1 MSETLGGKA
10 VAVLDAATDGRVQF
24 NKQVEQEGIASI
36 LSVPVKLR
44 EEVIGVMRIYT
55 SEKHQFNDA
64 DVFFAGAAANFGAIA
79 LESARFYQTLQKN
92 YDDFRE
98 GLLHWHADLGYEWEA
113 EESVAPAAHDGPVMP
128 PGG

>member
-44 EEVIGVMRIYT
+44 EEVIGVMRIYQEDSKSWILKAGWLPFSVGEIQT
-55 SEKHQFNDA
+55 RQF
-64 DVFFAGAAANFGAIA
+64 
-79 LESARFYQTLQKN
+79 RFLCM
-92 YDDFRE
+92 E
-98 GLLHWHADLGYEWEA
+98 
-113 EESVAPAAHDGPVMP
+113 
-128 PGG
+128 